1 MPYLVKLR
9 TLEMLGSPQKRES
22 EKNKGQETEWKN
34 SISQYLS
41 MGEILDLK

>member
-1 MPYLVKLR
+1 MPYLDKLQ
-9 TLEMLGSPQKRES
+9 TSEMLGSPQKRES
-22 EKNKGQETEWKN
+22 EKNKGQGTEWKN